1 MTSKVT
7 LAKWTQSSG
16 PLCLW
21 QCFLSNG
28 QLGAMTSMLWRRFKT
43 IMQLLTNKLSK
54 KYFTDHE
61 ILYINDINIFV
72 SKIFTFWTQYSGYSW
87 YFLCSSWNTN
97 MKHKNKK
104 NYFIYYSQ
112 WRNGLTHPRKLWP
125 RAEEATK
132 MEGSNFEDSPFH
144 PLLSIIPMQPAASC
158 TCRSGDRNRPMRTLD
173 ELARPR
179 PPNPWRGGG
188 RGWGDLL

>member
-1 MTSKVT
+1 MRSFLGSVAPEAQVT
-7 LAKWTQSSG
+7 VPAEAEVATVAAAETEAAAEVLEPAEEPS
-16 PLCLW
+16 
-21 QCFLSNG
+21 
-28 QLGAMTSMLWRRFKT
+28 
-43 IMQLLTNKLSK
+43 
-54 KYFTDHE
+54 
-61 ILYINDINIFV
+61 
-72 SKIFTFWTQYSGYSW
+72 
-87 YFLCSSWNTN
+87 
-97 MKHKNKK
+97 
-104 NYFIYYSQ
+104 
-112 WRNGLTHPRKLWP
+112 

-132 MEGSNFEDSPFH
+132 KEGSNFEDSPFH

>member
-1 MTSKVT
+1 MFGWDFLLMLSRDSEDKMWSRFLFELLIWLQEAT

-97 MKHKNKK
+97 MKHHEEIRKNVTWKNLAKK
-104 NYFIYYSQ
+104 GI
-112 WRNGLTHPRKLWP
+112 
-125 RAEEATK
+125 
-132 MEGSNFEDSPFH
+132 
-144 PLLSIIPMQPAASC
+144 LLHWS
-158 TCRSGDRNRPMRTLD
+158 LD
-173 ELARPR
+173 
-179 PPNPWRGGG
+179 
-188 RGWGDLL
+188 DLLHWTFPKKRRLMILLWLIFFYKVNILTKI